1 MGSLHLFRSSLTS
14 ATRAWS
20 PRLSS
25 KMTYVLYNALS
36 STSRGTRS
44 PQLRLNA
51 SFLSMVPFNA
61 PFHRQSWVRQHST
74 SSSTI
79 DKGFGVDKQQQPV
92 VVSKAS
98 SEGGEIEFSSRS
110 NSFQRKKKGWYLKK
124 KMLGDLDSEPLLSN
138 EGGAQ
143 GTISGADTYIYR
155 AQGEGREGEG
165 LTTLSKLLLRL
176 RS

>member
-51 SFLSMVPFNA
+51 SFLSVVPCNA

-79 DKGFGVDKQQQPV
+79 DKGVVDKPV

-98 SEGGEIEFSSRS
+98 SEGGEFEFSSRS

-165 LTTLSKLLLRL
+165 LTTLCKLLLRL